1 MFLSAAC
8 LAVWGPAGNPSDRP
22 LRSAS
27 HLPNTPTENTGCH
40 EKRRSTNLGKFKPL
54 VFESWTSDQAS
65 SAAYVSAS
73 LAATSKKPAVSS
85 LLLRHLSMHV
95 LYWFT
100 LLSSNLSLLSASS
113 LLCFSSVH
121 IVGSLTS
128 KLPSTIWNRLFSAF
142 LGGLIRNITWNHPR
156 PTPKSRCFPAGT
168 TRGGSCEGQCILRA
182 ASRRS
187 EYTASEHVDNRTPI
201 LPSTWCFCRRLVLQS
216 EALQAI
222 PAIAL
227 FGRPV
232 IFRTHL
238 QKTQAAMRKDVQP
251 TLANSNPWCLSRGRR
266 TKLLLQRTSLP
277 RWPPPR
283 RNQRYRPYCSAICPC
298 MSCIDLLF
306 FLLIFLFSLPLP
318 CSAFHL
324 SILSEVWLLNFLRSS
339 LFKLTL
345 QILHILSPVR
355 LPFWR
360 STVYQKLKTS
370 EILAWFPQKPPNPPS
385 FTVLLWRVSPAETRR
400 T

>member
-156 PTPKSRCFPAGT
+156 PTPKSRCFPSGT

-238 QKTQAAMRKDVQP
+238 QKTRAAMRKDVQP
-251 TLANSNPWCLSRGRR
+251 TLGKFKPLVFESW
-266 TKLLLQRTSLP
+266 TSD
-277 RWPPPR
+277 
-283 RNQRYRPYCSAICPC
+283 QASSAAYVSASLAATSKKPAV
-298 MSCIDLLF
+298 SSLLF
-306 FLLIFLFSLPLP
+306 R
-318 CSAFHL
+318 HL
-324 SILSEVWLLNFLRSS
+324 SMHVLYWFTLLSSDLSLLSASS
-339 LFKLTL
+339 LLSFSSVHIVGSLASKL
-345 QILHILSPVR
+345 
-355 LPFWR
+355 
-360 STVYQKLKTS
+360 
-370 EILAWFPQKPPNPPS
+370 PS
-385 FTVLLWRVSPAETRR
+385 IIIV
-400 T
+400 